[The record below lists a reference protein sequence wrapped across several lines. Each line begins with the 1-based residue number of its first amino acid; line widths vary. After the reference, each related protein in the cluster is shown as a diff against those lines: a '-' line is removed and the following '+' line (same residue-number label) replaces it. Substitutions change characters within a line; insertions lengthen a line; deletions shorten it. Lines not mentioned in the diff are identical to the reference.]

1 MLKAISAQ
9 ASFLGKE
16 TWGQNAL
23 NAKEQE
29 VQYAQLICHNLV
41 CFCYVG
47 FCAGKPLRVA
57 TNPVL
62 EIELV
67 EENRRSTPPPHDGSR
82 RNLKTH
88 SKILESHPH
97 QFEKRLPK

>member
-1 MLKAISAQ
+1 MLKSMSVQ

-16 TWGQNAL
+16 TWVEDVL
-23 NAKEQE
+23 CTKEQE

-47 FCAGKPLRVA
+47 FCAGEPFRVA

-62 EIELV
+62 ELELV
-67 EENRRSTPPPHDGSR
+67 EEN
-82 RNLKTH
+82 
-88 SKILESHPH
+88 
-97 QFEKRLPK
+97 